1 MTKKPSHW
9 SSLLFSR
16 LKRLRP
22 QSLIAFLLLI
32 SLVSFRNVHVRD
44 HAFTLLLTETFE
56 TDGDGTR
63 YQANFFSDRQDVFT
77 RFNLTNFPEGPYQVS
92 GTDYNFFSTYS
103 GHEGNF
109 VLGGEDLDEFP
120 ENPLSV
126 GADGGHVYIVLQ
138 TVDISAYQGGTA
150 KVELLLGANSAEPLR
165 YETDDFIKIEYA
177 FDADITT
184 GANTVGAVPANDTDI
199 DDGTYAI
206 AGAFYGDDSDPL
218 DDSGEWLEDTDLDG
232 SSADESGPKL
242 GNVLTDHDFTFSV
255 PAGAEKVSVRIH
267 IATTDGSEEVIV
279 DNIRISAE
287 EGSTATVLS
296 AGEMAIASASS
307 DSPDAF
313 SFVSFVNIA
322 ANTTVFFTDKGW
334 DANGGTFQTTGA
346 SDEGIIQWSSTSSLV
361 AGTEVVITN
370 ADNGSIAASV
380 GTATRSSGDFDLSAD
395 GDQVIIFQGTEASP
409 TFVYAFNF
417 DGNGYVSS
425 PGSDATNSGV
435 PNGLTEGTN
444 AYLTSSHVD
453 NWRYRC
459 SANATALIQYMQDF
473 NYESSDATGFTS
485 GVGSDTNC
493 LTGPN
498 QVPSASA
505 VSFSGILKTSA
516 TLTGA
521 YTYADGD
528 GDLESGSTYQW
539 HRSDDISGTNKS
551 AISGAINQFYVPQD
565 DDATKFLS
573 FEVIPMD
580 GKQPGNAVESAI
592 QGPIVALPAD
602 GSFVSLLTESFETD
616 GQGTRYRFNDFLD
629 GFDYFTRFDLVT
641 NPQGLSSSSF
651 FADYS
656 GSDGNFVLGGE
667 DLDEFPEN
675 PLSVG
680 ADGGHVYV
688 VFKTVDVTSYRDGT
702 AKVQLL
708 LGANSAEPL
717 RYETDDFIK
726 IEYAFDSDI
735 ATGAN
740 SAGGIPTAVANVDDG
755 TYSISG
761 AFYGDDS
768 DPGDDSGEWLEDTDL
783 DGISSDEIGTKLSQ
797 TLSDHTFTFPIPSGA
812 SNMSIR
818 VHIATTDGSEEVI
831 IDNVRIS
838 AANNAPTTATVAA
851 SVFLEGAYN
860 GTDLNTTLNPSIPT
874 TQPYNRNGHSG
885 GIAPSI
891 PANAVDW
898 VLVELREA
906 GSAAGALSTTK
917 VGSVAGFL
925 MKDGSI
931 KATDGTSDLTV
942 ALTGNTGSDFYVVI
956 YHRNHLPIMSANAI
970 SETGGTYSIDF
981 TSISANTYQTTTALA
996 TLSTGKFAMPAGDA
1010 DGDGD
1015 VDATDLITWRAQNGI
1030 AFSYNN
1036 TNGDFN
1042 LDGVI
1047 NAVDRNEFQRK
1058 NATKTS
1064 QVPGT

>member
-1 MTKKPSHW
+1 MTKAPSEFP
-9 SSLLFSR
+9 LLFKWR
-16 LKRLRP
+16 KVKARP
-22 QSLIAFLLLI
+22 LVVVFLLI
-32 SLVSFRNVHVRD
+32 GLVSFRSAHVEH
-44 HAFTLLLTETFE
+44 HAFDLLLTETFE
-56 TDGDGTR
+56 EDGDGTS
-63 YQANFFSDRQDVFT
+63 YQANLFSNSGDVFT
-77 RFNLTNFPEGPYQVS
+77 RFNLTSFPQGPNS
-92 GTDYNFFSTYS
+92 DNFFSNYS
-103 GHEGNF
+103 GHQGNF

-126 GADGGHVYIVLQ
+126 SADGGHVYVVLQ
-138 TVDISAYQGGTA
+138 TIDISSYQGGTA
-150 KVELLLGANSAEPLR
+150 KVEILLGANGDEINR
-165 YETDDFIKIEYA
+165 YEKNDFIRIEYA
-177 FDADITT
+177 FDTDIAT
-184 GANTVGAVPANDTDI
+184 GANSVGSVPANDTDV

-206 AGAFYGDDSDPL
+206 AGAFYGDQ
-218 DDSGEWLEDTDLDG
+218 SGVTNNPADGPSGSWVEDTDLDG
-232 SSADESGPKL
+232 FSNDESGTAL
-242 GNVLTDHDFTFSV
+242 GNVLSDHDFTFSV
-255 PAGAEKVSVRIH
+255 PAGANNMSVRIH
-267 IATTDGSEEVIV
+267 IATTHGSEEVII

-287 EGSTATVLS
+287 EGSSATVLG
-296 AGEMAIASASS
+296 AGEMAVASASS
-307 DSPDAF
+307 DTPDAF

-322 ANTTVFFTDKGW
+322 ANTTIFFTDKGW
-334 DANGGTFQTTGA
+334 DANAGAFQTTAA

-361 AGTEVVITN
+361 AGTEVVVTN
-370 ADNGSIAASV
+370 ADNGSISASV
-380 GTATRSSGDFDLSAD
+380 GTATRSSGDFDLSTD

-417 DGNGYVSS
+417 DGSGYLAN
-425 PGSDATNSGV
+425 PGNDASNTSV

-444 AYLTSSHVD
+444 GYLTSSHID

-473 NYESSDATGFTS
+473 NYESNNASGFTS
-485 GVGSDTNC
+485 GVGADTNC

-498 QVPSASA
+498 QAPSASV
-505 VSFSGILKTSA
+505 VSFSGILKTQA

-521 YTYADGD
+521 YTYSDGD
-528 GDLESGSTYQW
+528 SDPESGSTYQW
-539 HRSDDISGTNKS
+539 YRSDDAGGTNKA
-551 AISGAINQFYVPQD
+551 AISGAINQFYVPQS

-573 FEVIPMD
+573 FEVTPMD

-592 QGPIVALPAD
+592 QGPVVALPAD

-616 GQGTRYRFNDFLD
+616 GQGSRYRFNDFFD
-629 GFDYFTRFDLVT
+629 GFDYFTRFDLVA

-656 GSDGNFVLGGE
+656 GSDGDFVLGGE

-688 VFKTVDVTSYRDGT
+688 VFKTVDVSSYRDGT
-702 AKVQLL
+702 ARVQLL
-708 LGANSAEPL
+708 LGANSTEPL

-726 IEYAFDSDI
+726 IEYAFDADI

-740 SAGGIPTAVANVDDG
+740 SVGGIPTAVANVDDG
-755 TYSISG
+755 TYTIGG

-768 DPGDDSGEWLEDTDL
+768 DPTDDSGEWLEDTDL

-797 TLSDHTFTFPIPSGA
+797 TLSDHSFNFPIPSGA

-838 AANNAPTTATVAA
+838 AANNTPTTATVAA

-860 GTDLNTTLNPSIPT
+860 GTNLNTTLNASIPT
-874 TQPYNRNGHSG
+874 TQPYSINGHTGGTASG
-885 GIAPSI
+885 I

-906 GSAAGALSTTK
+906 ASASAALSTTK
-917 VGSVAGFL
+917 VGSAAGFL
-925 MKDGSI
+925 MNDGSV
-931 KATDGTSDLTV
+931 KASDGTSDLTIS
-942 ALTGNTGSDFYVVI
+942 LSGNSGSAFYVVI
-956 YHRNHLPIMSANAI
+956 YHRNHLAIMSANTI
-970 SETGGTYSIDF
+970 SESGGTYSIDF
-981 TSISANTYQTTTALA
+981 TSSSANTYQTTTALT

-1015 VDATDLITWRAQNGI
+1015 VDATDLTTWRGQNG
-1030 AFSYNN
+1030 AVFSYNS

-1047 NAVDRNEFQRK
+1047 NAVDRIEFQKK
-1058 NATKTS
+1058 NASKTS
-1064 QVPGT
+1064 QVPDN